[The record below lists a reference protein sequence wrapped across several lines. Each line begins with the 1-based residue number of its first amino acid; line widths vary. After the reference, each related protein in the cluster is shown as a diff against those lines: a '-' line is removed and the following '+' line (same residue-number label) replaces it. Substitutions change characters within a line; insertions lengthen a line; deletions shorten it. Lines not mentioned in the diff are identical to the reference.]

1 MSRAKIVGVGAYVPK
16 RVLTNADL
24 EAMVET
30 SDQWI
35 VERTGIRERHVADDA
50 EVTSDLAAKAATQAL
65 DRAGISPEAVD
76 VIVCATTSADMLFPS
91 TAIFTQLKIGAK
103 NAFAFDLW
111 ATCAGS
117 LYSLSVGS
125 QYIETGRARTVLC
138 IGAEILSRYV
148 DYTDRTTCILLADA
162 AGAAVLRPS
171 EDDSGIIDVQL
182 GSNGEYA
189 DLLYA
194 LGGGTKQFPTH
205 ESLDQR
211 MHFIRMKGSEVFKV
225 AVRTMEQAS
234 TAILA
239 KHGVSRDQLRLFIPH
254 QANLR
259 IIEATAKRLGMPM
272 EQVLVNIDR
281 FGNTGA
287 ASLYV
292 AMEEAYSLGRLRKGD
307 LILMAAFGGGLTWG
321 AGLMRW

>member
-1 MSRAKIVGVGAYVPK
+1 MNRAKIVGIGAYVPK
-16 RVLTNADL
+16 RILTNHDL

-35 VERTGIRERHVADDA
+35 IDRTGIRERHIADET

-65 DRAGISPEAVD
+65 DRAGILPEAVD
-76 VIVCATTSADMLFPS
+76 LIVCATSSADMLFPS
-91 TAIFTQLKIGAK
+91 TAIFTQQKIGAK
-103 NAFAFDLW
+103 KAAAFDLW
-111 ATCAGS
+111 ATCSGS

-125 QYIETGRARTVLC
+125 QYIQTGQARTVLC

-148 DYTDRTTCILLADA
+148 DYTDRTTCIVLADA
-162 AGAAVLRPS
+162 AGAVVLRSSPD
-171 EDDSGIIDVQL
+171 ESGLIDIQL
-182 GSNGEYA
+182 GSDGEYA

-194 LGGGTKQFPTH
+194 LGGGTKHPPSH

-211 MHFIRMKGSEVFKV
+211 LHYIKMKGSEVFKI
-225 AVRTMEQAS
+225 AVRTMEEAS
-234 TAILA
+234 SSLLA
-239 KHGVSRDQLRLFIPH
+239 KHGLSVKDVSLFIPH

-259 IIEATAKRLGMPM
+259 IIQATAKRVGLPM
-272 EQVLVNIDR
+272 EQVVVNIDR
-281 FGNTGA
+281 YGNTGA

-292 AMEEAYSLGRLRKGD
+292 AMEEAHSLGRLKSGD

-321 AGLMRW
+321 AGLIRW